1 MCKDEI
7 YRKIFEKSD
16 SKKDIFFIAGPCV
29 IESRDLAFAV
39 AEKLAFFSK
48 ENNLFFIFKSSYRKA
63 NRSSIDSYSGPGI
76 DEGLKILSEIK
87 KEFGLPVLTDIHESN
102 EASAAAEVADIIQ
115 IPAFLCR
122 QTDLLVSA
130 AKTGRAVNIKKG
142 QFASAKEMEFAAA
155 KVVSAGNNTI
165 ILTERGTTFG
175 YNNLVVD
182 FRNFMDMKKIGFPVV
197 YDVTH
202 SLQRPAADGKV
213 SGGNPEH
220 AVKMACA
227 AVATGCVDGI
237 FFETHTDP
245 RSALSDAGSMIDIPA
260 ALELMQRTV
269 ELYRGMNR
277 I

>member
-1 MCKDEI
+1 MCESEI
-7 YRKIFEKSD
+7 YNKIFGEND
-16 SKKDIFFIAGPCV
+16 FFFIAGPCV
-29 IESRDLAFAV
+29 IESKDSVFKT
-39 AEKLAFFSK
+39 AEKLASAAK
-48 ENNLFFIFKSSYRKA
+48 DKDLLVVFKSSYKKA

-76 DEGLKILSEIK
+76 DEGLKILSQVK
-87 KEFGLPVLTDIHESN
+87 KEFGFAILTDIHEVN
-102 EASAAAEVADIIQ
+102 EASPAAEVADIIQ

-122 QTDLLVSA
+122 QTDLIIA
-130 AKTGRAVNIKKG
+130 AAATGRIINIKKG
-142 QFASAKEMEFAAA
+142 QFASAKEMKMAAA
-155 KVVSAGNNTI
+155 KALSAGNDRI

-182 FRNFMDMKKIGFPVV
+182 FRNFIEMKKYGFPVV

-213 SGGNPEH
+213 SGGDPEY

-245 RSALSDAGSMIDIPA
+245 RSALSDSGSMIDIPTA
-260 ALELMQRTV
+260 MELLHKTV
-269 ELYRGMNR
+269 EVYKGMGR